1 MTKRLTQNHPQ
12 YVCHNDNFLCPI
24 IAGEPLSYCNG
35 ACYSTFMYTCS
46 DGALSQLARHEGAF
60 TLTVSNPA
68 IEADGWPVTAC
79 GQHLWVGGET
89 CSYCPTEVVGEE
101 NCPPGNVTALYAP
114 SGLATVVPGGQQYY
128 LDPEWFVGYT
138 QAHSAY
144 VPPGSTVGGFV
155 AFEDGGF
162 VNVNEGALGWA
173 TCYPT
178 ASGGGG
184 GKWTLWSRNASSAAL
199 GEGCFAVNLKVT
211 PAEGGAAWQY
221 S

>member
-1 MTKRLTQNHPQ
+1 MPRSTLYAGLFALLGLATAQDFDNDCGGVAYDPEN

-24 IAGEPLSYCNG
+24 VAGEPLSYCNG
-35 ACYSTFMYTCS
+35 ACYSTFMYTCT

-79 GQHLWVGGET
+79 GQHL
-89 CSYCPTEVVGEE
+89 
-101 NCPPGNVTALYAP
+101 
-114 SGLATVVPGGQQYY
+114 GLATVVPGGQQYY

-144 VPPGSTVGGFV
+144 VPPAAPSAGSSPSRTAVDALVEERVVGG
-155 AFEDGGF
+155 A
-162 VNVNEGALGWA
+162 
-173 TCYPT
+173 
-178 ASGGGG
+178 
-184 GKWTLWSRNASSAAL
+184 